1 MNDDIKSN
9 NGDRSN
15 ELIQKFINA
24 KRKNKDYSARVQSA
38 KKEADEK
45 AVALADENNMLEKE
59 IEKTRQQQQSN
70 QIANLSSQLTSQF
83 QQGMQQMQL
92 QNQVAMMEMQNQ
104 MLSASI
110 GAAGGAT
117 QGIASQPSTMNL
129 EQSGANMMGANG
141 LSDPSMQQG
150 QGQTDNLNSA
160 QAPASQGSQGEV
172 NPNTGEWHERS
183 GTYKGQQFEGF
194 YEGNDDPEF
203 VIDIGHDPKKSN
215 AATPDGVGEYWIN
228 RDLAI
233 KTAKELNA
241 RGIRCGILERKEG
254 AKKIDTN
261 FVNSNFKGAKLVE
274 LHNDGE
280 DNGRTSLNGVSALKG
295 VQDGDNALASSM
307 IKNISSAT
315 GMKVFN
321 ENGSKGGLRSM
332 KNGKGGA
339 FVKDLSNVDN
349 ALIEI
354 GFLTNRGDVEKIQES
369 NGYNMVLGITNGLLE
384 SKGLNKIDSLVSMQ
398 KTDAKTQYSN
408 AKSEEG
414 EKKDGKKDSKGSR
427 KSGRKR

>member
-1 MNDDIKSN
+1 MNDNTKNN

-45 AVALADENNMLEKE
+45 AGALAEENNMLEKE
-59 IEKTRQQQQSN
+59 IEKTRQQQSN

-92 QNQVAMMEMQNQ
+92 QNQVAMMEIQNQ

-160 QAPASQGSQGEV
+160 QAPTSQGSQGEV
-172 NPNTGEWHERS
+172 NHNTGEWHERS
-183 GTYKGQQFEGF
+183 GTYKGQKFEGF

-215 AATPDGVGEYWIN
+215 AATPDGVGEYWVN

-241 RGIRCGILERKEG
+241 RGIKCGILERKEG

-280 DNGRTSLNGVSALKG
+280 DSGLSSLNGVSALKG

-307 IKNISSAT
+307 IKNISAAT

-339 FVKDLSNVDN
+339 FVKDLPNVDN

-408 AKSEEG
+408 AKGEES
-414 EKKDGKKDSKGSR
+414 EKKDKKDSKGSR

>member
-1 MNDDIKSN
+1 MNDDTKNN

-24 KRKNKDYSARVQSA
+24 KRKNKDYSARVQNA

-45 AVALADENNMLEKE
+45 AGALAEENNMREKE

-117 QGIASQPSTMNL
+117 QGIASQPSTMGL
-129 EQSGANMMGANG
+129 EQGGANMMGANG

-150 QGQTDNLNSA
+150 QGDINSA
-160 QAPASQGSQGEV
+160 QVPASQGSQGEV

-183 GTYKGQQFEGF
+183 GTYKGRQFEGF

-215 AATPDGVGEYWIN
+215 AATPDGVGEYWD
-228 RDLAI
+228 R
-233 KTAKELNA
+233 
-241 RGIRCGILERKEG
+241 
-254 AKKIDTN
+254 
-261 FVNSNFKGAKLVE
+261 
-274 LHNDGE
+274 
-280 DNGRTSLNGVSALKG
+280 
-295 VQDGDNALASSM
+295 
-307 IKNISSAT
+307 
-315 GMKVFN
+315 
-321 ENGSKGGLRSM
+321 
-332 KNGKGGA
+332 
-339 FVKDLSNVDN
+339 
-349 ALIEI
+349 
-354 GFLTNRGDVEKIQES
+354 
-369 NGYNMVLGITNGLLE
+369 
-384 SKGLNKIDSLVSMQ
+384 
-398 KTDAKTQYSN
+398 
-408 AKSEEG
+408 
-414 EKKDGKKDSKGSR
+414 
-427 KSGRKR
+427 